1 MARAWVS
8 GGGRRAMTT
17 AIETT
22 AIDLWLVDLER
33 SAMAL
38 DAAEAVNP
46 RLSDETRARFAAMR
60 DEAARRE
67 RRLAHIALRLA
78 LEARLGEAVRGMP
91 FVVGTAGKPALAET
105 GLGFSLAHTAG
116 LALIAVGDGPLGVD
130 IERWRTVR
138 IPPARRPPIE
148 AEAVALAAGAPLVE
162 IDPDARFINAWV
174 RVEAMAKALGCGVAP
189 ILERLRPG
197 KAPLSVG
204 HPRPPDGAADLV
216 ARDLPIAG
224 GIFAAIAL
232 ADQPLPELRGFP
244 ETAATI
250 DALLAARGRTRR

>member
-1 MARAWVS
+1 M
-8 GGGRRAMTT
+8 
-17 AIETT
+17 TT

-33 SAMAL
+33 SAAAL
-38 DAAEAVNP
+38 EAVEAAEA
-46 RLSDETRARFAAMR
+46 RLADETRARLAAMR

-78 LEARLGEAVRGMP
+78 LEARLGADVRGIP
-91 FVVGTAGKPALAET
+91 FVVSAAGKPALADT
-105 GLGFSLAHTAG
+105 GVGFSLAHTAG

-130 IERWRTVR
+130 IERWRAVR

-162 IDPDARFINAWV
+162 ADPDARFINAWV
-174 RVEAMAKALGCGVAP
+174 RVEAIAKALGSGVAP

-197 KAPLSVG
+197 KACPSPSPAE
-204 HPRPPDGAADLV
+204 HPQRLADADLV
-216 ARDLPIAG
+216 ACDVPIAG
-224 GIFAAIAL
+224 GLFAAIAL
-232 ADQPLPELRGFP
+232 APGQPLPELRGFP

-250 DALLAARGRTRR
+250 EALLAARGRTRR